1 MPEWPKRCTLK
12 KTIDAVHHLVTLVN
26 TLYLRRSISPDFTKL
41 ISLQEFILEL
51 FGVIGALAKGSE
63 LCGLELNGFGCGRIG
78 VRLLDF
84 FLINLCGDS
93 E

>member
-1 MPEWPKRCTLK
+1 MPFQRSCSLKQQKKCHALFILPKRVPEWPKRCTLK

-51 FGVIGALAKGSE
+51 FGVIGALAKGS
-63 LCGLELNGFGCGRIG
+63 
-78 VRLLDF
+78 VVVW
-84 FLINLCGDS
+84 S
-93 E
+93 